1 MAKNAVQQALS
12 ELGPGES
19 WNMLQNRVNKPKLK
33 KSAQT
38 ILDNRVPG
46 IVSQD
51 SMGALPEMEP
61 VGPGQL
67 DPNLEYD
74 PRDGFRKKQNFGGDY
89 SALQMP
95 PQKKAMTSEV
105 INQLHQLWQSMS
117 PDEQGQYGDFVRFM
131 TEMEGEL

>member
-1 MAKNAVQQALS
+1 MKNAVQQAIS

-19 WNMLQNRVNKPKLK
+19 WNMLQNRINKPKLK

-51 SMGALPEMEP
+51 PVEIPMEGFAE

-67 DPNLEYD
+67 DPSLEYD
-74 PRDGFRKKQNFGGDY
+74 PRDGFRKKQNLGGDY
-89 SALQMP
+89 SALEMP

-117 PDEQGQYGDFVRFM
+117 PEEQGQYGDFVGFM